1 MPLYDMVIEAFRL
14 DLAAKLLIAVLI
26 GGGVG
31 LERELKGK
39 PAGLRTNILICVG
52 SALLMDLSMSLSA
65 TYGGD
70 PGRIA
75 AQVVTGI
82 GFLGAGTILHTRGQ
96 ITGLTSAAT
105 IWVVAALGLTI
116 GAGYFVEAA
125 GSSLTVI
132 LVLVGLG
139 WVERRYLPH
148 GQEAHEALELV
159 VAGNE
164 IRFRVD
170 FDDSADVALGD
181 DADQT
186 VGGDPARLLGS
197 FRQALLAQ
205 PIDGGF
211 DIARGFR
218 QRGFAVHH
226 ASAGLI
232 AQLFH
237 EARGNSRH
245 EYTHCVRGAASRQR
259 PPAFIKF
266 SAPC

>member
-1 MPLYDMVIEAFRL
+1 MPLNDMLIEAFRL

-52 SALLMDLSMSLSA
+52 SALLMDLSMSLA
-65 TYGGD
+65 TTYGGD

-75 AQVVTGI
+75 SQVVTGI

-132 LVLVGLG
+132 LVLGGLG

-148 GQEAHEALELV
+148 AQDAQNERSGEEWETRRATDRRGRPATTTETP
-159 VAGNE
+159 VARAPSG
-164 IRFRVD
+164 
-170 FDDSADVALGD
+170 AP
-181 DADQT
+181 DARTGRRTSD
-186 VGGDPARLLGS
+186 
-197 FRQALLAQ
+197 
-205 PIDGGF
+205 
-211 DIARGFR
+211 
-218 QRGFAVHH
+218 
-226 ASAGLI
+226 
-232 AQLFH
+232 
-237 EARGNSRH
+237 
-245 EYTHCVRGAASRQR
+245 
-259 PPAFIKF
+259 
-266 SAPC
+266 

>member
-1 MPLYDMVIEAFRL
+1 MPLNDMIIEAFRL

-52 SALLMDLSMSLSA
+52 SALLMDLSMSLAA

-139 WVERRYLPH
+139 WFERRYLPH
-148 GQEAHEALELV
+148 AQDAQDAQGDRQLQAWETRRATDRRGRPATTTETPVVPEAADALAV
-159 VAGNE
+159 RTG
-164 IRFRVD
+164 RRT
-170 FDDSADVALGD
+170 S
-181 DADQT
+181 
-186 VGGDPARLLGS
+186 
-197 FRQALLAQ
+197 
-205 PIDGGF
+205 DG
-211 DIARGFR
+211 R
-218 QRGFAVHH
+218 
-226 ASAGLI
+226 
-232 AQLFH
+232 
-237 EARGNSRH
+237 
-245 EYTHCVRGAASRQR
+245 
-259 PPAFIKF
+259 
-266 SAPC
+266 